1 MDHVELA
8 GRASTRRDLE
18 RRLAGAYYTPAVI
31 AERLAA
37 GAVAAGRAPV
47 SVGDPFCGDG
57 RLVVAWL
64 REAARAGALERLRR
78 IWLWDRDPAAVQAA
92 RTAVIEALGSRGR
105 GAAVTVT
112 AEAGDAF
119 TLAAALRGRLDVVV
133 TNPPWELLKP
143 DARDGLSGTAARAHR
158 ARLRAYAAGL
168 ARTFPGAASAAGK
181 AMMGAAVNLARAG
194 ALAAATV
201 VRPGGVV
208 ALVLPAAIFSDQA
221 SAPFRAELFTRL
233 SVTELDVY
241 PAEARLFAGVDQP
254 FVTLTAVAG
263 EPTRGLRLRRRG
275 RDLGVGDARDLS
287 VTDDPSVPLALGVSA
302 AHAALVA
309 GWRARHPPLSAL
321 EADPARRLWLGRELD
336 ETRIAADL
344 TDGPDGVPLLRG
356 RHVQP
361 FRITRSA
368 PERVDPRRRPLPAT
382 VRAAR
387 LAWRDV
393 SRPTQRRRMHVALVP
408 PGDVTGNSL
417 GVACFGAGRPGDLE
431 LLMAILNGFVLEL
444 QVRARL
450 ATAHVSL
457 GVLRSCAVASA
468 CFDDDRWRATLR
480 TRVAARL
487 RDEQAGPRLEVAVA
501 RAHGVTREELACV
514 LEAFPKL
521 DPAARAAHLA
531 AELWA

>member
-1 MDHVELA
+1 
-8 GRASTRRDLE
+8 
-18 RRLAGAYYTPAVI
+18 
-31 AERLAA
+31 
-37 GAVAAGRAPV
+37 
-47 SVGDPFCGDG
+47 
-57 RLVVAWL
+57 
-64 REAARAGALERLRR
+64 
-78 IWLWDRDPAAVQAA
+78 
-92 RTAVIEALGSRGR
+92 
-105 GAAVTVT
+105 
-112 AEAGDAF
+112 
-119 TLAAALRGRLDVVV
+119 
-133 TNPPWELLKP
+133 
-143 DARDGLSGTAARAHR
+143 
-158 ARLRAYAAGL
+158 
-168 ARTFPGAASAAGK
+168 
-181 AMMGAAVNLARAG
+181 
-194 ALAAATV
+194 
-201 VRPGGVV
+201 
-208 ALVLPAAIFSDQA
+208 
-221 SAPFRAELFTRL
+221 
-233 SVTELDVY
+233 
-241 PAEARLFAGVDQP
+241 
-254 FVTLTAVAG
+254 VAG

-336 ETRIAADL
+336 
-344 TDGPDGVPLLRG
+344 GRG
-356 RHVQP
+356 SPPTSPTAPTASRCSGGATCSLSGSP
-361 FRITRSA
+361 A
-368 PERVDPRRRPLPAT
+368 PPERVDPRRRPLPAT

-468 CFDDDRWRATLR
+468 CFDDDRWRATLL